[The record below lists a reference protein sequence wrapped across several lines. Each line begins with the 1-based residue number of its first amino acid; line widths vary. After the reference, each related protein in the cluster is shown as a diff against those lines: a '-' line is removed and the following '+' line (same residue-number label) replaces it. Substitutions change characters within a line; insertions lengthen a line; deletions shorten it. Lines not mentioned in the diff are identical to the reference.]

1 MNNIP
6 AIEIHK
12 LFALSEE
19 LYSNQAT
26 NPQGGALI
34 ELRRLFGRTR
44 EMTTELMRENEHL
57 RVQNLLLE
65 KQKLEAE
72 QRLDHSRLGKENEQ
86 LRAELEMLNKR
97 LSELESKTQKF
108 RRRYEDIEQY
118 NMALSNVYIASTQLH
133 STLDFS
139 EVVKTAGEILWNL
152 VASPVFAIFLLDER
166 TKELM
171 LVGGEGVEGR
181 FPGDRLSNPQG
192 MMADAL
198 TGGESLFID
207 GAVRGDP
214 LACIPLRIEGRG
226 TVGLINVYEIE
237 EHKGALSDIDK
248 ELFDLLASQ
257 TATAMT
263 SSRVYSDTVKK
274 LKSME
279 SFINLIKP
287 Q

>member
-1 MNNIP
+1 MSNIP
-6 AIEIHK
+6 ALEIQK

-19 LYSNQAT
+19 LYSSQSI
-26 NPQGGALI
+26 NPQGSTLI
-34 ELRRLFGRTR
+34 ELRRLFSRTR
-44 EMTTELMRENEHL
+44 EMTVELMRDNEQL

-65 KQKLEAE
+65 KQKLEAD
-72 QRLDHSRLGKENEQ
+72 QRHDHSRLGKENEQ
-86 LRAELEMLNKR
+86 LRSELEMLNRR
-97 LSELESKTQKF
+97 LGELEQKSQKF

-133 STLDFS
+133 STLDFT

-152 VASPVFAIFLLDER
+152 VASPVFAIFLLEE
-166 TKELM
+166 KSGELM

-181 FPGDRLSNPQG
+181 FPGDRLRAPAG

-198 TGGESLFID
+198 ASGESFFID
-207 GAVRGDP
+207 GQVSGDP
-214 LACIPLRIEGRG
+214 LACIPLKIEGRG
-226 TVGLINVYEIE
+226 TVGLINVYEVE
-237 EHKGALSDIDK
+237 EHKGGLSDMDK

-263 SSRVYSDTVKK
+263 SSRVYSDTLKK